1 MYCCIAL
8 GKQRSTAACSRRNPS
23 YPSVNSREARFRD
36 TASSNDARGPFQRDR
51 DRVLY
56 SPEFRR
62 LSGVTQV
69 VSASEGDIFHNRLTH
84 SLKVAQ
90 VGRRLAERLLKE
102 YPSECEAW
110 GGLDPDVVE
119 TAGLAHD
126 LGHPP
131 FGHDGEEVIFQSVVK
146 RRQRDG
152 FEGNA
157 QSFRIVTRLAAHTDN
172 YPDLDSL
179 QGPAGDSGLNLT
191 RATLNAILKYPWTR
205 GKPKK
210 GRKKW
215 GAYNV
220 DKDRFKWVRYG
231 QKRKQLSLEAELMDW
246 ADDVTYAVHD
256 LEDFYRAGLIPIH
269 LLSRATERDKFIE
282 ASIQRGT
289 FLRQD
294 SDILSRVL
302 RVALGPY
309 LYLDT
314 PYDGGHQHRSIINEA
329 TSGLITQ
336 FITGRAIRIRE
347 PSANKSVAIDRKAR
361 RQIDLLKEITRYYVI
376 DNPRIASIREG
387 QREMLSKLFE
397 IYLEVVDGKRKQA
410 LLPQWTRD
418 RLDSGDKPPRLV
430 ADLLAGMTER
440 QVIQTYQRLTGIV
453 PGPMSYFDL

>member
-1 MYCCIAL
+1 M
-8 GKQRSTAACSRRNPS
+8 
-23 YPSVNSREARFRD
+23 NSRKERFREP
-36 TASSNDARGPFQRDR
+36 TSSDIRNPFQRDR

-69 VSASEGDIFHNRLTH
+69 VSASEGDYFHNRLTH

-90 VGRRLAERLLKE
+90 VGRRLAERLLE
-102 YPSECEAW
+102 ETPCEWIEAW

-131 FGHDGEEVIFQSVVK
+131 FGHDGEEVLCQAVEE
-146 RRQRDG
+146 QNHRDG

-157 QSFRIVTRLAAHTDN
+157 QAFRIVTRLAFHKDN
-172 YPDLDSL
+172 DQDD
-179 QGPAGDSGLNLT
+179 DSGLNLS
-191 RATLNAILKYPWTR
+191 RATLNAILKYPWIR
-205 GKPKK
+205 GES
-210 GRKKW
+210 GRRHKKW
-215 GAYNV
+215 GVYGI
-220 DKDRFKWVRYG
+220 DKDRFDWVKYDQHNGR
-231 QKRKQLSLEAELMDW
+231 RVLEAEIMDW

-256 LEDFYRAGLIPIH
+256 LEDFYRAGMVPVH
-269 LLSRATERDKFIE
+269 LLLLTVERERFINAIGQKKSHLVQHDDLE
-282 ASIQRGT
+282 HT
-289 FLRQD
+289 LR
-294 SDILSRVL
+294 IVL
-302 RVALGPY
+302 GVMGL
-309 LYLDT
+309 LDA
-314 PYDGGHQHRSIINEA
+314 PYDGGRQQQIIMNGA
-329 TSGLITQ
+329 TSALITQ
-336 FITGRAIRIRE
+336 FITRRAIRICE
-347 PSANKSVAIDRKAR
+347 PSADRSVAIDPEVR
-361 RQIDLLKEITRYYVI
+361 RRVNLLKEITRYYVI
-376 DNPRIASIREG
+376 DHPRIASVREG